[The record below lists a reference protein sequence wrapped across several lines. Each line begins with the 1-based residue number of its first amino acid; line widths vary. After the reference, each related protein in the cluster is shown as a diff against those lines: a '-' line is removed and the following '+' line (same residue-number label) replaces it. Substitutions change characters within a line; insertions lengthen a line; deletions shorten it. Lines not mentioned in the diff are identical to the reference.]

1 MAASVTSVTRT
12 LALFA
17 VLLGLGCGC
26 APKNEA
32 MPVIV
37 VAPGLKQ
44 RLMLMD
50 RYKRGND
57 GRPRIPH
64 VTVEEVADS
73 DIQEDAQEAE
83 THEEAEPPR

>member
-1 MAASVTSVTRT
+1 
-12 LALFA
+12 
-17 VLLGLGCGC
+17 
-26 APKNEA
+26 

-57 GRPRIPH
+57 GRPHIPH

-73 DIQEDAQEAE
+73 EIPEETEQTPAQ
-83 THEEAEPPR
+83 